1 MGVTVSMWEGDKAQA
16 LIDAIKST
24 QKVDKR
30 QGTANAGKALVVGDD
45 GLVGFGNAGISD
57 EAKLALLACFQNVA
71 WNTDRGKILYDDL
84 RDALLGRGSSHVLY
98 ELPSETVFNGTN
110 FIDTGVSVFEED
122 RSYSYTIDFTENAN
136 FESVPTDMYVVQCMF
151 EQSPYAGFGVQVVR
165 ATYTGNNVRTVAS
178 ANACRY
184 TQVQRYDTAG
194 SRRIKIGFSHEK
206 GATSIKA
213 AMSIDGVLA
222 VPDSG
227 LTTLDQYDITR
238 THNQHLFLGAGM
250 QVNGQMFKFFKGTIH
265 SFKLVDYA
273 YTQADLDEFV
283 SQGEV

>member
-16 LIDAIKST
+16 LIDAINST

-45 GLVGFGNAGISD
+45 GLVGFGNAGISN

-98 ELPSETVFNGTN
+98 KLPSETVFTGTN
-110 FIDTGVSVFEED
+110 FIDTGISVLEED

-136 FESVPTDMYVVQCMF
+136 FESVPTNMYVIQCMY
-151 EQSPYAGFGVQVVR
+151 EQSPYAGFGINIVR
-165 ATYTGNNVRTVAS
+165 ETYTKDNVRMSVS
-178 ANACRY
+178 GNACVY
-184 TQVQRYDTAG
+184 VQAQPYSTAG

-206 GATSIKA
+206 GSTSVKV

-222 VPDSG
+222 VPDSD
-227 LTTLDQYDITR
+227 LTKLDTYDITR
-238 THNQHLFLGAGM
+238 TTDKHLFLGAGSR
-250 QVNGQMFKFFKGTIH
+250 VDGQMFRFFKGTIH

-283 SQGEV
+283 S